1 MGKIFPHRRHK
12 ARLSSPTSPPQP
24 VENDVER
31 RERIAKERET
41 RQRLDDDRSRRMAER
56 REKRERLAA
65 SWAAACGVL
74 DPVERLAKDAF
85 PWALIARECRLFDRI
100 VKPAPSVSTPLNF
113 PLQRRAL
120 LWATH
125 LVFSKIAFEALQK
138 LHPSAAEIIG
148 PDAWCLIVDL
158 CPVTTDRRKLAK
170 VADFLE
176 ASIAVA
182 RPEWP
187 HRETFR
193 QAVTERATNIT
204 RDWLAVRIEV
214 ARAGRDG
221 VRLTELGDGWFRI
234 EDEAVLP
241 LLWEKCGRPFGS
253 YEQALAER
261 ARQLTEGDRRHAPGT

>member
-1 MGKIFPHRRHK
+1 MTSSGANASPKSVKPANGSMTTARAGWRNAGKSATPGRVMGGGVRR
-12 ARLSSPTSPPQP
+12 P
-24 VENDVER
+24 
-31 RERIAKERET
+31 
-41 RQRLDDDRSRRMAER
+41 RS
-56 REKRERLAA
+56 
-65 SWAAACGVL
+65 
-74 DPVERLAKDAF
+74 VERLAKDAF

-253 YEQALAER
+253 
-261 ARQLTEGDRRHAPGT
+261 